1 MSEPSNP
8 EFWRAKYHKATQ
20 GWEIGAP
27 APPLVRWF
35 DAHPPTG
42 KRALVVGCGR
52 GHEARMLAA
61 RGAKVTAIDFAD
73 EAIEQAIE
81 LAENEGLR
89 IDFRKH
95 DLFRIAES
103 DERYDLVLEHCCFCA
118 IDPARREEYVD
129 VVADVLAPGGELVAL
144 FWMAGRVDGPP
155 FVITD
160 GDIERLFARRFVL
173 TQLSTPGDS
182 TESRR
187 GEERLAIFRRRGRSE
202 PGEARERARPSD

>member
-8 EFWRAKYHKATQ
+8 EFWKAKYQKEKQ
-20 GWEIGAP
+20 GWEIGRA
-27 APPLVRWF
+27 APPLERWF
-35 DAHPPTG
+35 DANSPAG
-42 KRALVVGCGR
+42 KRVLVVGCGR

-61 RGAKVTAIDFAD
+61 RGARVTAVDFVD

-95 DLFRIAES
+95 DLFRLAES
-103 DERYDLVLEHCCFCA
+103 DERFDLVVEHCCFCA

-129 VVADVLAPGGELVAL
+129 VVADVLRPGGELVAL
-144 FWMAGRVDGPP
+144 FWTGGRVDGPP
-155 FVITD
+155 FVVGD
-160 GDIERLFARRFVL
+160 ADIERLFSRRFVL
-173 TQLSTPGDS
+173 TQMSTPDDS

-187 GEERLAIFRRRGRSE
+187 GEERLAIFRRR
-202 PGEARERARPSD
+202 